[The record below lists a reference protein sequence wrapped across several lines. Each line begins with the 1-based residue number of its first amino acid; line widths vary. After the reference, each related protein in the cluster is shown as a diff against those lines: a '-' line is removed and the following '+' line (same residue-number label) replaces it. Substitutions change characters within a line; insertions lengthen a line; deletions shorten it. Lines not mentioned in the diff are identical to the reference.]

1 MTGLRKA
8 MAVVSGKPEDAITV
22 RCDPVVAN
30 RRLSLEGRR
39 LSGSVDIT
47 YTIKVPPG
55 GTVADDLVTSL
66 KASDIATT
74 IEDALKAALQQLGS
88 SYATGI
94 TVTNVETP
102 VITRPDPLDDDD
114 EQSGA
119 RELVAARG

>member
-66 KASDIATT
+66 TASDIATT
-74 IEDALKAALQQLGS
+74 IEDALKVALQQLGS
-88 SYATGI
+88 NYATGI
-94 TVTNVETP
+94 TVTSVEAP
-102 VITRPDPLDDDD
+102 VITTPGGDDD
-114 EQSGA
+114 EQDNDQSGA
-119 RELVAARG
+119 R